1 MKANKRKIIIIILGA
16 VLIILLF
23 IIPFGVSAMIYE
35 DNFGNRYE
43 KYEPMAR
50 SIDEFEE
57 LNSNRYTFA
66 SDEVR
71 FLLAMDITESVKT
84 SKGLLLLRMVL
95 AAEDIIHIWV

>member
-66 SDEVR
+66 SDEGQILVGYGYYRERENTSTR
-71 FLLAMDITESVKT
+71 FN
-84 SKGLLLLRMVL
+84 
-95 AAEDIIHIWV
+95 